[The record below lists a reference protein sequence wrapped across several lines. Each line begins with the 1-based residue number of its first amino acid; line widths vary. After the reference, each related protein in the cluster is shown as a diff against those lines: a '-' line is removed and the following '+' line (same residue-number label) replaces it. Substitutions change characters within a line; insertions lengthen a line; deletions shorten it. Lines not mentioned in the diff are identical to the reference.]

1 MPTGWTKQLLVSNDF
16 RPVITMNLEEEKA
29 CPGRAF
35 LVEISLGVR
44 PDGDGYFLH
53 PSKPFE
59 FTL

>member
-1 MPTGWTKQLLVSNDF
+1 MPAGWTKHLLVSNDI

-29 CPGRAF
+29 WLGRAF
-35 LVEISLGVR
+35 LVEIPFGVR
-44 PDGDGYFLH
+44 LDGDGYLFH